1 MRATSR
7 EKFSRGLDK
16 SRTINFMKD
25 SLKPAPVP
33 HAFDFGYIQ
42 DARQRIEV
50 TRSSE
55 VDPVEAPTVGEL
67 GKALGEP
74 VQNFHL
80 FAKNWRNR
88 IYRIE
93 LVSEQVEILHRFAQR
108 FAQFPH
114 GRRL

>member
-42 DARQRIEV
+42 DARQRIEL

-55 VDPVEAPTVGEL
+55 VDPVEAPTVGVL

-74 VQNFHL
+74 VQNLHL
-80 FAKNWRNR
+80 LANNWRNR
-88 IYRIE
+88 MYRIE
-93 LVSEQVEILHRFAQR
+93 LVSDHVALAK
-108 FAQFPH
+108 PVLV
-114 GRRL
+114 GTDDM